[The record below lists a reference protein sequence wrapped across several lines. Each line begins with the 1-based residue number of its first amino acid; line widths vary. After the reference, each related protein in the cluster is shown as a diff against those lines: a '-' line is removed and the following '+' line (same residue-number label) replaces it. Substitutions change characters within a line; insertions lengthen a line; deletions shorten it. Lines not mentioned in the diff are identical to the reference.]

1 MDDLEGRIIENRN
14 LTGNYY
20 RLRVRLA
27 GPMGPVEPGQFV
39 MVKVPGDDLF
49 LRRPFSIYSY
59 SRGVLAVMYRVTGKG
74 TDTLS
79 SMGRGTRL
87 SILGPL
93 GRGFAVLGNNSRIV
107 VAGGIGL
114 AGVHLLVKRL
124 RSNVTLLF
132 GCSSAAETA
141 ILKGLEGLHPLVA
154 TLDGSSGYKG
164 TAIDLLASVLPER
177 QAAGEVTIYACGPEG
192 MIKNLK
198 QLLERAGTPCQ
209 VAVEER
215 MACGLG
221 LCFGCVTRTTDAE
234 EPYKRVC
241 KEGPVFSLWELSL

>member
-1 MDDLEGRIIENRN
+1 MNDIEGRIIENRN
-14 LTGNYY
+14 LAGSYY

-39 MVKVPGDDLF
+39 MVKVPGSDLF
-49 LRRPFSIYSY
+49 LRRPFSIYGY
-59 SRGVLAVMYRVTGKG
+59 SRGVLAIMYRVAGKG
-74 TDTLS
+74 TDALRT
-79 SMGRGTRL
+79 MGRGAHL
-87 SILGPL
+87 SVLGPL
-93 GRGFAVLGNNSRIV
+93 GRGFAVAGGHSRIV

-114 AGVHLLVKRL
+114 AGVHLLAKCL
-124 RSNVTLLF
+124 RRKVTLLF
-132 GCSSAAETA
+132 GCSSVAETA
-141 ILKGLEGLHPLVA
+141 ILKDLEAFHPLVA

-164 TAIDLLASVLPER
+164 TVVDLLASVLPER
-177 QAAGEVTIYACGPEG
+177 QVAGDLTVYACGPEG
-192 MIKNLK
+192 MIQNLK
-198 QLLERAGTPCQ
+198 RLLEPAGTPCQ

-241 KEGPVFSLWELSL
+241 KEGPVFSIWELSL